1 MGDSYLVSAS
11 VIGTAASDHSS
22 MAKIK
27 MLSRHLEI
35 LRNCFSFTNFVQ
47 IAFESYGP
55 GVGRFVFLCCIS
67 RSLFLLFFFLFP
79 DFFMLAASVGQ
90 QIAWTFCL
98 IVFLG
103 KRFSSLLPS
112 YLSFVVA
119 DMEMLS
125 LLDGQLLLMD
135 VSLPNWLLSA
145 MQAFPWGQLIIGDS
159 QIKVSF
165 DMCLGYHE
173 NNWYNLN
180 KSNKCTTY

>member
-1 MGDSYLVSAS
+1 MVPVWDAL
-11 VIGTAASDHSS
+11 
-22 MAKIK
+22 
-27 MLSRHLEI
+27 
-35 LRNCFSFTNFVQ
+35 CSFV
-47 IAFESYGP
+47 
-55 GVGRFVFLCCIS
+55 VFLV
-67 RSLFLLFFFLFP
+67 RYFFF
-79 DFFMLAASVGQ
+79 FFFVSRFLYVGCECGATNCMD
-90 QIAWTFCL
+90 ILSDC
-98 IVFLG
+98 FLG